1 MMDNKLHRDFKRY
14 EHNRYQHKLIGG
26 NSAGNP
32 KHTIKIQRM
41 FWDGSCIKDTLSIE
55 FTIIY
60 SIKSPS
66 LKRLT

>member
-1 MMDNKLHRDFKRY
+1 MDNKLHIDFTRY
-14 EHNRYQHKLIGG
+14 EHNRYQHKLTGG

-41 FWDGSCIKDTLSIE
+41 FCEGSCIKDTLSIE

>member
-14 EHNRYQHKLIGG
+14 EHNRYQRKLIGG

-41 FWDGSCIKDTLSIE
+41 FCDGSCSVLKTRYRLN
-55 FTIIY
+55 
-60 SIKSPS
+60 S
-66 LKRLT
+66 L

>member
-41 FWDGSCIKDTLSIE
+41 F
-55 FTIIY
+55 
-60 SIKSPS
+60 
-66 LKRLT
+66 